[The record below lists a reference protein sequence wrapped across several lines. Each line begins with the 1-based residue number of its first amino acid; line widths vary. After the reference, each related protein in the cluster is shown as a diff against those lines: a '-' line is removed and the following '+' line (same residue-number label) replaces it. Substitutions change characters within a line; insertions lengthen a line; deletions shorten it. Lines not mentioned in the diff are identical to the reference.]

1 MCTYCLCFSLYGL
14 LIIYQMI
21 ELGSMHGLEK
31 EIPNPKIPNLIK
43 IASCMICRNSRI
55 CTLLRT
61 GLSFQLRMQN
71 FLITMCIYIINGD
84 LEKENVTSLSVFWGM
99 PRPGE
104 RSLLY
109 YQKLYMTVVCV
120 ILLMSERKMEAAS
133 LLVLILLARFRIGIY
148 NKYIIV
154 L

>member
-1 MCTYCLCFSLYGL
+1 
-14 LIIYQMI
+14 MI

-84 LEKENVTSLSVFWGM
+84 LEKENVTSLSVF
-99 PRPGE
+99 
-104 RSLLY
+104 
-109 YQKLYMTVVCV
+109 
-120 ILLMSERKMEAAS
+120 
-133 LLVLILLARFRIGIY
+133 
-148 NKYIIV
+148 
-154 L
+154 